1 MKKNIILVICLILF
15 DLITKELFKQNSIK
29 NSGTLFGLF
38 QNTNVIF
45 VIFTVVVMVVIL
57 HSYKKEKSLQPGFNF
72 ILAGGFGN
80 LVNRLQYGYVI
91 DFIDFGL
98 WPVFNFADLFVVIG
112 IVLIVIKI
120 IRKD

>member
-57 HSYKKEKSLQPGFNF
+57 HSYKKEKSLQLGFNF